1 MGLRQIFITTARGS
15 GISYTLPLLLDVI
28 RQSSIGGSSEV
39 RRVLFVWVVRGDGHL
54 PWIAEALSKALPRVR
69 HPLEIEV
76 RIHVTGA
83 NIAETAPSGSMNS
96 ISDSEKNMAYTEPI
110 STTNALRIHH
120 GRPNVKG
127 LLHDEITSSTGPV
140 SVNVAGPGALTAS
153 VRSSLTAGVAAPGWA
168 YKRGHTVTLHVETF
182 GMVQT

>member
-1 MGLRQIFITTARGS
+1 M
-15 GISYTLPLLLDVI
+15 SYTLPLELILLIASTLDGDMDKESLKSFALASSTFRIPCQRILFFHI
-28 RQSSIGGSSEV
+28 RITYSASMPG
-39 RRVLFVWVVRGDGHL
+39 RRKTLGERLFDL
-54 PWIAEALSKALPRVR
+54 LSVS
-69 HPLEIEV
+69 HPISTYV
-76 RIHVTGA
+76 KQVT
-83 NIAETAPSGSMNS
+83 

-110 STTNALRIHH
+110 STTDALRIHH

-140 SVNVAGPGALTAS
+140 SVDVAGPGALTAS